1 MQILEVTLFL
11 VEGCRKDDEVFLA
24 DVYILAD
31 LLLVVERIVCDLL
44 NAGVQ
49 TSDVV
54 LSVCVGLLIEHEED
68 MRWGHLVD
76 LEVLKSPATNTK

>member
-1 MQILEVTLFL
+1 MQILKVTLFL

-24 DVYILAD
+24 DVDVLAD
-31 LLLVVERIVCDLL
+31 LLLVVEWIVCDLF
-44 NAGVQ
+44 NTGVQ

-68 MRWGHLVD
+68 VRWGHLVN
-76 LEVLKSPATNTK
+76 LEILKSPATNTK